1 MEKKYGT
8 FVAKMLYF
16 QNFLDL
22 IWTWTSRFKKILD
35 YGWTSTEFQQIRTRS
50 GSQNMTFRSSL
61 LHSNGL

>member
-22 IWTWTSRFKKILD
+22 IWTWTSRFKKNFGLWLD
-35 YGWTSTEFQQIRTRS
+35 
-50 GSQNMTFRSSL
+50 L
-61 LHSNGL
+61 D